1 MKAYLYYSKE
11 SFEKKLNLTQIKKA
25 VSEIL
30 SSEFNCLYGVDVSD
44 VTVTPARF
52 SDSRD
57 VYLIVVTPLD
67 DAIWK
72 NLVTIK
78 DETLRRIQEAL
89 SRDQGKEKI
98 YVIKM
103 DIKENYT
110 PKTGNVEAGEGDRK
124 MNDNSEGTNE
134 VSEMDYRK
142 RAEMYVPVEPSYSFD
157 RVILPA
163 DVKEKVEEALSILQ
177 YERKVFGD
185 WGLYEIQPRPSS
197 SMSFFGPSGTGKTM
211 AAEAIAQKLGK
222 KILKVS
228 YADVESKYHGEGP
241 KMIKAIFLA
250 AERDD
255 AVLFFDEADS
265 LLSKRLTN
273 VSQGSEQAINSMR
286 SQLLICLEEF
296 KGIAIFATN
305 LVINYDHA
313 FLTRLISVE
322 FVNPDYETRKR
333 IWDVHIRP
341 VNDGK
346 PHKLNIPLGKD
357 VDTAALAEKY
367 DFVGREIRNAV
378 ISACIATAMDGRDV
392 VEQKD
397 FISACEKIVKEKQSL
412 AMAKDHTKDS
422 RTQEIV
428 KQAFIERIKGGTTD
442 VSKISEE

>member
-1 MKAYLYYSKE
+1 MKAYLYYSRG
-11 SFEKKLNLTQIKKA
+11 SFEKKLNLLQMKEA
-25 VSEIL
+25 VSDII
-30 SSEFNCLYGVDVSD
+30 SSEFDCLYGVDVD
-44 VTVTPARF
+44 DIAIMPAKF

-72 NLVTIK
+72 NLSKIK
-78 DETLRRIQEAL
+78 NKILRRMQEAIL
-89 SRDQGKEKI
+89 KDQGNEKSYI
-98 YVIKM
+98 IKI

-110 PKTGNVEAGEGDRK
+110 PQAGSIEVSEGEK
-124 MNDNSEGTNE
+124 KINDNSEGTNE
-134 VSEMDYRK
+134 VSEMDYKK
-142 RAEMYVPVEPSYSFD
+142 RAEMYVPIEPSYSFD

-163 DVKEKVEEALSILQ
+163 DVKEKIVEAVSILQ
-177 YERKVFGD
+177 YEQKVFD
-185 WGLYEIQPRPSS
+185 EWGLYEIQPKPSS

-296 KGIAIFATN
+296 KGIVIFATN
-305 LVINYDHA
+305 LVINYDYA

-322 FVNPDYETRKR
+322 FVNPDYETRKK
-333 IWDVHIRP
+333 IWDVHIKP

-357 VDTAALAEKY
+357 VDSAVLAEKY

-378 ISACIATAMDGRDV
+378 ISACIVAAMNGKDI

-412 AMAKDHTKDS
+412 AMAKDHTEDS
-422 RTQEIV
+422 RAKEVV
-428 KQAFIERIKGGTTD
+428 KQVLIEKLKTNY
-442 VSKISEE
+442 